1 MSRWGDEDFK
11 KCPLTQQHRDI
22 KSLDLMTPN
31 TDRRY
36 ASLTSDILDAR
47 KVFLLSV
54 ILKAEYKIE
63 DIITYESA

>member
-1 MSRWGDEDFK
+1 
-11 KCPLTQQHRDI
+11 
-22 KSLDLMTPN
+22 MTPN
-31 TDRRY
+31 TDRRR

-47 KVFLLSV
+47 KVILLSV